1 MEDESV
7 SSVAGD
13 VETPVDVKGK
23 GRAIA
28 SATDS
33 EAAGGSGAQT
43 TPRLGSSATLQRGA
57 QVQSPASSD
66 VDESWGGG
74 EEEEDSPSKE
84 APPDSRTA
92 EPASTR
98 ARNETSETKA
108 STPRNSSEEGTSSS
122 YDMVSAGSS
131 PKLEKKE
138 SASTL
143 KKDSTGA
150 NAEEDEDSDWE

>member
-23 GRAIA
+23 GRPIA
-28 SATDS
+28 SATES
-33 EAAGGSGAQT
+33 EAAPGSGAQS
-43 TPRLGSSATLQRGA
+43 TPRLGSTAALQSGA
-57 QVQSPASSD
+57 QVPSSASSD
-66 VDESWGGG
+66 VDDSWGGG
-74 EEEEDSPSKE
+74 GEDSPSKE
-84 APPDSRTA
+84 EPPASRTA
-92 EPASTR
+92 EPTSGR

-143 KKDSTGA
+143 KKDSAGV